1 MFLSLFDMV
10 LSINLFNLY
19 AGIFI
24 GIYKIYGFKKPPFCC
39 LSALLLTIRNANFN
53 IYLFVIIINLFLIQK
68 VSAPLAPQV

>member
-1 MFLSLFDMV
+1 MV

-24 GIYKIYGFKKPPFCC
+24 GIYKIYELKKTPFCC

-53 IYLFVIIINLFLIQK
+53 IYLFVVIINIFLIQK